1 MGQVVIEIYLSW
13 LYASGFLACYLGC
26 TSLFSSRNMR
36 KSLLDVTALAA
47 SALLFSLSTQST
59 FADADAE
66 RIARLEQRLLELE
79 QRLAETEQETKE
91 VKVLASSAAVTSGGN
106 ESSILG
112 NAATFDILAG
122 SAWRNL
128 RWTQEE
134 QWEGVKP
141 GVTEERVIELL
152 GYPPRSVDSLKPRV
166 DKVYWY
172 ETSLRDRSTGMRGKI
187 SFKKGRVISVEKPDF
202 TKKNLPVSQPAANS
216 SVRQR
221 LP

>member
-1 MGQVVIEIYLSW
+1 M
-13 LYASGFLACYLGC
+13 AFRTNK
-26 TSLFSSRNMR
+26 TSLI
-36 KSLLDVTALAA
+36 AA
-47 SALLFSLSTQST
+47 SIFIAVLPGTPL

-66 RIARLEQRLLELE
+66 RMARMEARLLELE

-91 VKVLASSAAVTSGGN
+91 VKVLASSSAATATSGGN
-106 ESSILG
+106 NASILG

-134 QWEGVKP
+134 QWAGIKR
-141 GVTEERVIELL
+141 GVTEEKVIELL
-152 GYPPRSVDSLKPRV
+152 GYPPRSLDSLKPRI

-172 ETSLRDRSTGMRGKI
+172 ETSIRDKSSGMSGKI
-187 SFKKGRVISVEKPDF
+187 SFRKGRAVSIQRPDFSKKPPAQRSVEAG
-202 TKKNLPVSQPAANS
+202 VG
-216 SVRQR
+216 RQR

>member
-1 MGQVVIEIYLSW
+1 MI
-13 LYASGFLACYLGC
+13 
-26 TSLFSSRNMR
+26 
-36 KSLLDVTALAA
+36 ALP
-47 SALLFSLSTQST
+47 LQST

-79 QRLAETEQETKE
+79 QRLADTEQETKE
-91 VKVLASSAAVTSGGN
+91 VKVLASSAAATGGN
-106 ESSILG
+106 NTSILG

-134 QWEGVKP
+134 QWEGVVI
-141 GVTEERVIELL
+141 GATEEKVIDLL
-152 GYPPRSVDSLKPRV
+152 GYPPRSVDSLKPRI

-172 ETSLRDRSTGMRGKI
+172 ETSLRDTSSGMRGKI
-187 SFKKGRVISVEKPDF
+187 SFKRGRVVSVQKPNF
-202 TKKNLPVSQPAANS
+202 GAKPSNQSGNP
-216 SVRQR
+216 SVNKRR

>member
-1 MGQVVIEIYLSW
+1 
-13 LYASGFLACYLGC
+13 
-26 TSLFSSRNMR
+26 MR
-36 KSLLDVTALAA
+36 ISLLNM
-47 SALLFSLSTQST
+47 SALVVSATVLALPMQLT
-59 FADADAE
+59 FADAEAD

-91 VKVLASSAAVTSGGN
+91 VKVLASSSAANAVASGN
-106 ESSILG
+106 NASILG

-134 QWEGVKP
+134 QWEGIKR
-141 GVTEERVIELL
+141 GISEDQVIDLL
-152 GYPPRSVDSLKPRV
+152 GYPPRSVDSLKPRI

-172 ETSLRDRSTGMRGKI
+172 ETSIRDRSSAMRGKI
-187 SFKKGRVISVEKPDF
+187 SFKKGKVVSFEKPDF
-202 TKKNLPVSQPAANS
+202 SKAIAPVQKQAEAAG
-216 SVRQR
+216 RQR

>member
-1 MGQVVIEIYLSW
+1 MRIS
-13 LYASGFLACYLGC
+13 FLNV
-26 TSLFSSRNMR
+26 S
-36 KSLLDVTALAA
+36 VLAA
-47 SALLFSLSTQST
+47 SAVAIFIPLQST
-59 FADADAE
+59 FADAEAD

-91 VKVLASSAAVTSGGN
+91 VKVLASSATATGGN
-106 ESSILG
+106 NASILG

-134 QWEGVKP
+134 QWEGIKR
-141 GVTEERVIELL
+141 GTTEEKVIELL
-152 GYPPRSVDSLKPRV
+152 GYPPRSLDSLKPRI

-172 ETSLRDRSTGMRGKI
+172 EASIRDQNNGMRGKV
-187 SFKKGRVISVEKPDF
+187 SFKKGRVVSVEKPDF
-202 TKKNLPVSQPAANS
+202 SKSITPVQKQAEAAG
-216 SVRQR
+216 RQR